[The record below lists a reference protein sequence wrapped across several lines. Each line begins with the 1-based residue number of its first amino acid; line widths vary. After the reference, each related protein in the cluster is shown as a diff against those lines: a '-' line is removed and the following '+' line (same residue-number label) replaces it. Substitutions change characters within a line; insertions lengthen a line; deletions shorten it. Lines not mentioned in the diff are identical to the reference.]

1 MSKIVDA
8 YIDGWKKIAKWYKD
22 GNEKGRI
29 KLQKI
34 DEEWEE
40 KKKKYEL
47 EKQQVLEEAR
57 KEKER
62 RDEENRIFSEE
73 LDRKFEEQE
82 ERRRRFKAKDKTLV
96 LTRSEYFW
104 WKIFPIIV
112 KLIGIIFALFVVF
125 IYSVWY
131 FVIIPLFV
139 GYLLLELFFWYMD
152 M

>member
-1 MSKIVDA
+1 ME
-8 YIDGWKKIAKWYKD
+8 KIAKWYKD

-47 EKQQVLEEAR
+47 EKQQILEEGR
-57 KEKER
+57 REKER
-62 RDEENRIFSEE
+62 LAEENRIFSEE

-104 WKIFPIIV
+104 WKIVPIIV
-112 KLIGIIFALFVVF
+112 KLIGIILTLFVVF
-125 IYSVWY
+125 IYGVWY

-139 GYLLLELFFWYMD
+139 GYLLLELFFWHINR
-152 M
+152 

>member
-1 MSKIVDA
+1 MA
-8 YIDGWKKIAKWYKD
+8 RLW
-22 GNEKGRI
+22 ERI
-29 KLQKI
+29 KEQVKK
-34 DEEWEE
+34 DKETVKNEWAE
-40 KKKKYEL
+40 
-47 EKQQVLEEAR
+47 
-57 KEKER
+57 
-62 RDEENRIFSEE
+62 I
-73 LDRKFEEQE
+73 DRKFEEQE

-112 KLIGIIFALFVVF
+112 KLIGIILALFVVF
-125 IYSVWY
+125 IYGVWY